1 MSGRLTLIDSQ
12 IEDYQSLIDQ
22 LPQDT
27 EVVLINTYKDGVAQ
41 ILAAIQERIKLDTID
56 IMSHGRPGVL
66 LLGNG
71 ELSTTNLS
79 DHSEQLAKIGTHLS
93 ESGCIFLYGCE
104 VAKGS
109 AGKIFIEQFARMTRA
124 KVAASVNLTGAA
136 DLGGDWILEASTGKL
151 DQQKPLR
158 INHYAHVLATTYSLT
173 PSSTTVNEGDGK
185 ITFTITRSTSSLSE
199 TVYFSTV
206 QDKGY
211 TNSGD
216 YTGIA
221 NQAVSFA
228 VGETSKKVSVSIT
241 NDALVEGDE
250 KFSVIIEKPIGTL
263 LNSSTFTIQ
272 DNDTAATTYS
282 LTPSTTT
289 VNEGDGTVTFTI
301 TRSSSSLAETVYFST
316 VQDKGYTNSGD
327 YTGIA
332 NQAVSFAVGETSKKV
347 SVSITN
353 DALVEGDEKFSVI
366 IEKPIG
372 TLLNFST
379 FTIVDND
386 KSTSSEPKATPDN
399 ILVAALNL
407 SARAY
412 SDEHYGYNKE
422 VINEVNER
430 TKGWTPLTAEDLNLP
445 IIDVDGSTFIED
457 SGISRYEYSNAS
469 ATVGLTILNDKLT
482 LGIAFEGTNDPRTE
496 NGKKDWEQNI
506 LFIKGYY
513 DSLKTLTD
521 SIAEYANN
529 HKNIDQ
535 VLVTGHSL
543 GGAAAQ
549 SFMHEF
555 GQNNAKFIGVTFGS
569 PGTVSSEAVPKER
582 FVNIQHSGDTV
593 VLAGETRSYIV
604 NGSIIN
610 IDVNGLIGRDQHSL
624 FLPLDSSGISYRETI
639 QFITSQLDV
648 NPLFQDM
655 NIVAGTVNDD
665 KLDARINKNDEVLLG
680 GRGDDTLLG
689 GQDSQRFKGG
699 LGNDIIDGGGG
710 VDYAIYSGARSNF
723 VIRFDNGSLPSDQCI
738 VTDQRLAP
746 GSDGED
752 ILKNIER
759 IKFTDLVLALDL
771 DDSAGKVAKLLGVV
785 YGAESISNTNYV
797 GIGLAYLDSGTS
809 YEDLAALAIDAAGVK
824 SPEQVTSLLWS
835 NVVGSAPTGDQILP
849 YIDMMTKGTTVGA
862 LGVLAAE
869 TILNQENI
877 DLVGLMNK
885 GITYSPLDWFTQGI

>member
-1 MSGRLTLIDSQ
+1 MSSRLTLIDSQ

-151 DQQKPLR
+151 DQQKALR

-185 ITFTITRSTSSLSE
+185 ITFTITRSSSSLAE

-211 TNSGD
+211 SNSGD

-250 KFSVIIEKPIGTL
+250 KFSAIIEKPIGTL
-263 LNSSTFTIQ
+263 LDSSTFTIQ

-347 SVSITN
+347 SVSIAN
-353 DALVEGDEKFSVI
+353 DALVEGDEKFSAI

-372 TLLNFST
+372 TLLDSST
-379 FTIVDND
+379 FTIADND
-386 KSTSSEPKATPDN
+386 KSTSSELKATLDN

-412 SDEHYGYNKE
+412 SDIHLNDQKD
-422 VINEVNER
+422 EVNAATR
-430 TKGWTPLTAEDLNLP
+430 NWVPLKEEDFAFSKEDGKFEVVNGNLL
-445 IIDVDGSTFIED
+445 
-457 SGISRYEYSNAS
+457 RYEYKNAS
-469 ATVGLTILNDKLT
+469 GTVGLTMLDGKRT
-482 LGIAFEGTNDPRTE
+482 LGIAFEGTNTALTFDTALDLLQDI
-496 NGKKDWEQNI
+496 GNI
-506 LFIKGYY
+506 KSYY
-513 DSLKTLTD
+513 DSLSNFTKSVVGYIND
-521 SIAEYANN
+521 GKNN
-529 HKNIDQ
+529 IKQ
-535 VLVTGHSL
+535 VLVSGHSL

-549 SFMHEF
+549 SFMSEY
-555 GQNNAKFIGVTFGS
+555 GQKDDRFIGVTFGS
-569 PGTVSSEAVPKER
+569 PGTTLFQPVPDKR
-582 FVNIQHSGDTV
+582 FVNIQHDGDPV
-593 VLAGETRSYIV
+593 VNAALVKWTTTSPYIV
-604 NGSIIN
+604 RGAIIKVIAEDDGLDGLLEEHTIFAPLNGE
-610 IDVNGLIGRDQHSL
+610 DL
-624 FLPLDSSGISYRETI
+624 SYRETI
-639 QFITSQLDV
+639 DNITSRL
-648 NPLFQDM
+648 NAELLFKDLIIGTNDPD
-655 NIVAGTVNDD
+655 NIKGGFPGNEVFIGLGNNDYID
-665 KLDARINKNDEVLLG
+665 
-680 GRGDDTLLG
+680 
-689 GQDSQRFKGG
+689 GG
-699 LGNDIIDGGGG
+699 LGSIDK
-710 VDYAIYSGARSNF
+710 AIYTAPRSSYELSKGDGK
-723 VIRFDNGSLPSDQCI
+723 IY
-738 VTDQRLAP
+738 VTDLRMGAN
-746 GSDGED
+746 SDGID
-752 ILKNIER
+752 TLNNIER
-759 IKFTDLVLALDL
+759 IIFTDSAVALDL
-771 DDSAGKVAKLLGVV
+771 NASAGVVAKVI
-785 YGAESISNTNYV
+785 GAVAGRENIANTNYV
-797 GIGLAYLDSGTS
+797 SIGLSHVDNGMS
-809 YEDLAALAIDAAGVK
+809 YEDLAALALDAFGAK

-885 GITYSPLDWFTQGI
+885 GIAYNPLDWFTQGI